1 MWRTPG
7 FAAVKMN
14 KMAVKT
20 EIHSSNRAWEQDI
33 AVNKLSITSVKSVSN
48 IIKYEIRMK
57 NKE

>member
-20 EIHSSNRAWEQDI
+20 EIHSSNRAWVQDI

>member
-33 AVNKLSITSVKSVSN
+33 AVKKLSITSVKSVSN